1 MLEQSGG
8 GGMRMGMG
16 RRDEAE
22 ETSTELLTST
32 ELQHLS
38 FENLGGEELDLE
50 GEGGGGAGRGEDGR
64 GIRLWASD
72 FRKK

>member
-22 ETSTELLTST
+22 ETST

-50 GEGGGGAGRGEDGR
+50 GEGGGGARRGEDGR